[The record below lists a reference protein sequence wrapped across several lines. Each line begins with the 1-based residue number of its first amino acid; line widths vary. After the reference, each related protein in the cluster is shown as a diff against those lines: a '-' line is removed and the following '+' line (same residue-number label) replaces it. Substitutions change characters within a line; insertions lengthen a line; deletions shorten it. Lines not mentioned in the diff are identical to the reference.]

1 MMVIWS
7 DNMNGMTRF
16 WIFMFIIWVISM
28 VIFFIQSYMLYK
40 DEKNYKY
47 INIKYLMEF
56 YIEQFIIMAVC
67 IISLFMYTLSL
78 MLK

>member
-1 MMVIWS
+1 
-7 DNMNGMTRF
+7 MNGMTRF